1 MRQPFSAPIFGLL
14 LCFVF
19 ASTGRTQDGGTWD
32 LGAPMPVRRQETAT
46 SALNGRVYVL
56 GGYDENRSSTAT
68 VEVYNPTTDTWAF
81 AHPLPFAVNHS
92 AAAVAGG
99 LLYSFGAGAG
109 QTFVYNA
116 NGNSWSSRA
125 SSHYVHG
132 GTAAVGVINNKI
144 YVAGGTGTPSQ
155 RELEVY
161 DPIANTWTVKA
172 PMSVPRNH
180 CAGGVIDGKFY
191 VVGGRYGQGST
202 NALEVYNPQTNSW
215 STRAPMPTVRSGL
228 AAAVVN
234 NQLWVF
240 GGEDPGGFTINAEV
254 EVYNPVTNTW
264 RQLPD
269 MPFPRHGIWASVIGN
284 KVFMPGG
291 GSAAG
296 FAATDTNQIFTV
308 SDLVPTS
315 LGNISTR
322 AFVQTGENVMIGGFI
337 VQGTGP
343 KRVIIRAIGPE
354 LTQYGIADALA
365 NPRLEL
371 HNGTGALIAT
381 NDDWQTTI
389 LGGIITS
396 NQVSDIQNSGRAPT
410 AASESAIV
418 ADLQPGN
425 YTAIVRGVNNTA
437 GVALVEVYDLSPGA
451 SSSLG
456 NISTRSFVQT
466 GEHVMIGGFIV
477 QGTGPKRV
485 IIRAI
490 GPELTQYGITD
501 ALANPRL
508 ELHNGTGALIATND
522 DWQTTILGGIIT
534 SNQVSDIQNSGRAP
548 TAASESAIIADL
560 QPGNYTAI
568 VARCE
573 TTPLELLWLK
583 CTIWIKQRETVL
595 HRRSQGLS
603 RRSQGLVAC
612 TIGHASPC
620 PWQREERKW
629 RSYAGFSEIRNRARG
644 GT

>member
-1 MRQPFSAPIFGLL
+1 MRQGFSAPIFGVLL
-14 LCFVF
+14 WIVF
-19 ASTGRTQDGGTWD
+19 ASTGRTQDVGTWD
-32 LGAPMPVRRQETAT
+32 LGAPMPVRRQEVAT
-46 SALNGRVYVL
+46 GALNGRVYVL

-68 VEVYNPTTDTWAF
+68 VEVYNPSTDTWAF

-144 YVAGGTGTPSQ
+144 YVAGGTGTPNQ

-161 DPIANTWTVKA
+161 DPAANTWTVKA

-191 VVGGRYGQGST
+191 VAGGRFGLGST

-215 STRAPMPTVRSGL
+215 SARAPMPTARSGI

-234 NQLWVF
+234 NELWVF
-240 GGEDPGGFTINAEV
+240 GGEDPASFTINAEV

-264 RQLPD
+264 RQLPH
-269 MPFPRHGIWASVIGN
+269 MSSPRHGIWASVIGN
-284 KVFMPGG
+284 KVYMPGG

-296 FAATDTNQIFTV
+296 FAATNTNQIFTV
-308 SDLVPTS
+308 TDVAATS

-371 HNGTGALIAT
+371 HNGTGALIGS
-381 NDDWQTTI
+381 NDNWQTTI

-396 NQVSDIQNSGRAPT
+396 NQVSDIQNSGHAPT
-410 AASESAIV
+410 AASESVIV

-437 GVALVEVYDLSPGA
+437 GVALAEVYDLSPGA

-490 GPELTQYGITD
+490 GPELTQYGIAD

-508 ELHNGTGALIATND
+508 ELHNGSGALIATND

-534 SNQVSDIQNSGRAP
+534 SNQVSDIQNSGHAP
-548 TAASESAIIADL
+548 TAASESAIIANL

-568 VARCE
+568 VRGVNN
-573 TTPLELLWLK
+573 TTG
-583 CTIWIKQRETVL
+583 VA
-595 HRRSQGLS
+595 
-603 RRSQGLVAC
+603 LV
-612 TIGHASPC
+612 
-620 PWQREERKW
+620 EV
-629 RSYAGFSEIRNRARG
+629 YDLD
-644 GT
+644 